1 MFEGERAR
9 GRVLAAQDR
18 PGQRDRAV
26 SSPGGTS
33 ELRTMITPV
42 RWRPRSETIWIYSGI
57 KLHFQQL
64 LIHSFPSVT
73 CRVSTVSTLYIQCE
87 IRGGSQIFGETLPEA
102 KTLFHTW
109 EVHFNTSII
118 PYTLI
123 DMLIH
128 MFRFESRVK
137 NSYVTWILVLA
148 KSVQTKIFK

>member
-33 ELRTMITPV
+33 ELSNHDHAGKVEAEIRDNLNIFGDKITFPTV
-42 RWRPRSETIWIYSGI
+42 
-57 KLHFQQL
+57 

-102 KTLFHTW
+102 KTLFHT
-109 EVHFNTSII
+109 
-118 PYTLI
+118 
-123 DMLIH
+123 
-128 MFRFESRVK
+128 
-137 NSYVTWILVLA
+137 
-148 KSVQTKIFK
+148 